1 MVDMHPSLLA
11 TIALLLVAGML
22 YSFEKT
28 RLFSFIPNII
38 GVFFSG
44 LTGVHM
50 FSEGLHDTMA
60 RLFFFSPVLVIAGAE
75 FLFAFLFKKAKKT
88 FTQKPCTE

>member
-1 MVDMHPSLLA
+1 MVDIHPFLLA
-11 TIALLLVAGML
+11 TIVLLLVAGML
-22 YSFEKT
+22 YSFERT
-28 RLFSFIPNII
+28 RLLSFVPNII

-60 RLFFFSPVLVIAGAE
+60 PLFFFSPVLVIAGTE
-75 FLFAFLFKKAKKT
+75 FLLAFLFKKAKKAL
-88 FTQKPCTE
+88 TQKPCTE